1 MLMQGLPSATSS
13 LLPVCPSPMPQMSHP
28 GRHRHREYLLVSTF
42 STFKSCPTRP
52 HSQDKAL
59 CTQALSVLLLNPSL
73 GFQSPGMRTCKHH
86 THPPSSPLLH
96 PPGAQRPTQHSTALL
111 PTQSLG
117 PPASHPHDSHAG
129 DRCPSNIRVDK
140 PAWQV
145 RTRAGASVLV
155 YTA

>member
-13 LLPVCPSPMPQMSHP
+13 LLPVCPSPMPQTSYP
-28 GRHRHREYLLVSTF
+28 GRHRHRECLLVSTF

-117 PPASHPHDSHAG
+117 PPASNPHDSHAG
-129 DRCPSNIRVDK
+129 DRCPATSGWTSLPSR
-140 PAWQV
+140 
-145 RTRAGASVLV
+145 
-155 YTA
+155 